1 MSRPHGS
8 WFDEAAGPLVRPFA
22 MTRGRTRGAR
32 SDLDML
38 TQVLTVRSGEELGR
52 MEPEYG
58 EIARLCE
65 YPQSIAEVSAR
76 LRLPLAVTKIL
87 VGDLVIEGYLVF
99 RSSVPE
105 TSSDD
110 IDILRAVLNGIR
122 RL

>member
-1 MSRPHGS
+1 
-8 WFDEAAGPLVRPFA
+8 